1 MITDVVYAPL
11 KTLFRDDTST
21 SRILLIE
28 KGTANVFSDEDLS
41 SLTPHE
47 IDRKLGELVLF
58 IFIEEYVTRSIRV
71 SNIKI

>member
-47 IDRKLGELVLF
+47 IDRKLGE
-58 IFIEEYVTRSIRV
+58 
-71 SNIKI
+71 